1 MILQKIYKTSFRN
14 TCKKTKNDLENG
26 NTDDEDFRE
35 EGKEQHSFN
44 ESMIEINP
52 KWTPIKYQLRTD
64 LNTVSVKTKEKLV
77 RKSNQA
83 VERDRTNL

>member
-1 MILQKIYKTSFRN
+1 
-14 TCKKTKNDLENG
+14 
-26 NTDDEDFRE
+26 
-35 EGKEQHSFN
+35 
-44 ESMIEINP
+44 MIEINP